1 MYISGI
7 IIVLF
12 GLAFLLRNLGFLEFS
27 ASFWS
32 VFYPV
37 LIIVIG
43 LVIVMVTHEGRKLF
57 KKIKEF
63 LCWTEKVE

>member
-63 LCWTEKVE
+63 LRWTEKVE